1 MMKFIRKKL
10 NRKYK
15 KEELIKRYEEQK
27 LALDNGIKRNQSVC
41 GGLGH

>member
-1 MMKFIRKKL
+1 MIKFIRKRF

-15 KEELIKRYEEQK
+15 KEELIKLHEEQK
-27 LALDNGIKRNQSVC
+27 LAHNFDIKRNQSVC